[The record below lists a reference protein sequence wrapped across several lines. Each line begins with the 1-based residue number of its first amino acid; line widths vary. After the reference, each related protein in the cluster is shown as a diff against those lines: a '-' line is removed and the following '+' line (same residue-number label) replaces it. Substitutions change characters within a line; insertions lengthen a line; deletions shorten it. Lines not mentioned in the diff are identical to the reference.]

1 MKAAQLGAVKT
12 ILGKVRAFISVAFF
26 GAIIAG
32 LAFVSVKIILNQ
44 HSNLTLYREIG
55 YMPDNQTIYWAVGRL
70 SAGLTGVGLSLWRQS
85 DFSMPGTGGGRQEG
99 LCRV

>member
-44 HSNLTLYREIG
+44 HSNLTLYR
-55 YMPDNQTIYWAVGRL
+55 
-70 SAGLTGVGLSLWRQS
+70 
-85 DFSMPGTGGGRQEG
+85 
-99 LCRV
+99 